1 MPQINFKDS
10 RFVSWTLGIALVLF
24 IFGFI
29 FTLVSFTKFKNS
41 TKIAIE
47 GYESKIKGLEATL
60 TETTIEKTAL
70 AEQLDAEQ
78 RKNADFEEQISEIEG
93 TIGDLEKLSKTD
105 PELLNKY
112 SKVYFLNENY
122 IPSGIVQIP
131 SAYTQNDSKDYW
143 LHKQIWPFLEKM
155 IKAAK
160 ADRIDLEIIS
170 GYRSF
175 DEQVEVKS
183 GHVVVYGAG
192 TANQF
197 SAEQGYSEHQLGTTV
212 DLTTKELGINYEQIE
227 TTKAYEWLQ
236 KNAYKYGFILS
247 YPEGNTYYQFEPW
260 HWRFVGIKLAKDL
273 NDDGKYFYDLS
284 QREIDAYLINF
295 FDKR

>member
-1 MPQINFKDS
+1 MSKLNLKGNSSILWIL
-10 RFVSWTLGIALVLF
+10 VIALILF
-24 IFGFI
+24 ICGF
-29 FTLVSFTKFKNS
+29 FYTQVTFAKFKES
-41 TKIAIE
+41 SKVTIE
-47 GYESKIKGLEATL
+47 GYESKIKGLEVTL
-60 TETTIEKTAL
+60 AEATIEKTAL

-78 RKNADFEEQISEIEG
+78 RKNADFENQISEIEG
-93 TIGDLEKLSKTD
+93 TLGDLEKLSKTD

-122 IPSGIVQIP
+122 IPNALVQIP
-131 SAYTQNDSKDYW
+131 STYTQNDSKDYW
-143 LHKQIWPFLEKM
+143 FHKQVWPSLEKM
-155 IKAAK
+155 LKAAK
-160 ADRIDLEIIS
+160 EDRINLEIIS

-197 SAEQGYSEHQLGTTV
+197 SAEQGYSEHQLGTAV
-212 DLTTKELGINYEQIE
+212 DLTTKELGVNFEAIK
-227 TTKAYEWLQ
+227 TTPAYKWLQ
-236 KNAYKYGFILS
+236 DNAYKYGFILS
-247 YPEGNTYYQFEPW
+247 YPEGNSYYQFEPW

-273 NDDGKYFYDLS
+273 DDDNKYFYDLS